1 MNDRIWRHYGVPRR
15 ALDRPGRT
23 GYCKTSRGDS
33 GENNM
38 LDLYAV
44 EGDLPMTPIENITMV
59 QQRDAVEAARRWGF
73 VCAMA
78 RTWNTAEDKG
88 GELWHVY
95 R

>member
-1 MNDRIWRHYGVPRR
+1 
-15 ALDRPGRT
+15 
-23 GYCKTSRGDS
+23 
-33 GENNM
+33 M

-78 RTWNTAEDKG
+78 WTWKTADDKG

-95 R
+95 P